1 MNTLLNSRKSL
12 FGPVHFYK
20 RALLIALPVMG
31 QLLIQNM
38 VTLIDNF
45 MVAGLGDVKMSGVNI
60 AGQINFIF
68 LIFINAICISGGI
81 FISQYNGA
89 KNSGGMQQAYR
100 FKLIIGLVAGL
111 IYTCICI
118 FFPRPFL
125 SLMVHGN
132 MASEEIIE
140 EGIRYMRMLAPA
152 WIPTVIA
159 NTTGTSLRE
168 IGRVK
173 PPLLISV
180 TATCV
185 NTFFNWILIYGN
197 LGAPRLETSGA
208 AIATVIARLTE
219 MSIFLL
225 YLNRVKPPF
234 VFKVID
240 FFRVNWKLFFSI
252 FRKSGLI
259 LISEMSWV
267 LSETVTTALY
277 NSRGGAEVVSGMA
290 AGFAIAN
297 LFFVCFNGIGTAT
310 GVILGSTLG
319 ANKLDEARKQKN
331 WLLSGS
337 LVFGVFGTVIGCLTV
352 FIVPLVFGNLSSAAQ
367 EVTRSLV
374 LLNAAYMPT
383 WAFINAQF
391 AVSRTGGDAALGARV
406 DLFVNCCLVVPCMFL
421 LTKFTTIGPVALYG
435 VIKLTDAVKIA
446 GCAVGLKKER
456 WVKNLTLQEG

>member
-1 MNTLLNSRKSL
+1 MNTLLNPRKSL
-12 FGPVHFYK
+12 LGPIHFYK

-68 LIFINAICISGGI
+68 LVFINAICISGGI

-89 KNSGGMQQAYR
+89 KNGEGMQQAYR
-100 FKLIIGLVAGL
+100 FKLIIGLMAG
-111 IYTCICI
+111 IVYTCICI

-132 MASEEIIE
+132 AASEEIIE
-140 EGIRYMRMLAPA
+140 EGVRYMRMLSPS

-159 NTTGTSLRE
+159 NTVGTSLRE
-168 IGRVK
+168 MGKVK

-208 AIATVIARLTE
+208 AIATIIARLTE
-219 MSIFLL
+219 MTIFLL
-225 YLNRVKPPF
+225 YLSRVKPPF
-234 VFKVID
+234 VFKVIN

-310 GVILGSTLG
+310 GVILGGTLG
-319 ANKLDEARKQKN
+319 ANRLDEARKQKN

-337 LVFGVFGTVIGCLTV
+337 LIFGLFGTAIGCLAV
-352 FIVPLVFGNLSSAAQ
+352 FIVPLVFGNLSLEAQ
-367 EVTRSLV
+367 EVTRGLV

-383 WAFINAQF
+383 WALINAQF
-391 AVSRTGGDAALGARV
+391 AISRTGGDAALGATV
-406 DLFVNCCLVVPCMFL
+406 DLVVNTFMVIPGMFL

-435 VIKLTDAVKIA
+435 IIKLTDVAKIT
-446 GCAVGLKKER
+446 GCAIGLKKER
-456 WVKNLTLQEG
+456 WVRNLTVD